1 MANPRKTPSTSR
13 KAPAARKARGEALR
27 DSVFLL
33 TSEMEEP
40 LRHALQ
46 MVRLIGLVDPK
57 DDDDKE
63 AIGLVAHEAA
73 VKLHTVTDRLRELF
87 ATCAEP

>member
-1 MANPRKTPSTSR
+1 MANPRKTSL
-13 KAPAARKARGEALR
+13 KARRAPVAQEALR
-27 DSVFLL
+27 DSVFVL

-63 AIGLVAHEAA
+63 AIGFVAHEAV
-73 VKLHTVTDRLRELF
+73 VKLHAVTDRLRELF
-87 ATCAEP
+87 ATCAGQ

>member
-1 MANPRKTPSTSR
+1 MANPRKSPS
-13 KAPAARKARGEALR
+13 KARNASVAREPRGDALR
-27 DSVFLL
+27 DSVFVL

-63 AIGLVAHEAA
+63 AIGFVAHEA
-73 VKLHTVTDRLRELF
+73 VLKLHTVTDRLRELF
-87 ATCAEP
+87 ATCALP